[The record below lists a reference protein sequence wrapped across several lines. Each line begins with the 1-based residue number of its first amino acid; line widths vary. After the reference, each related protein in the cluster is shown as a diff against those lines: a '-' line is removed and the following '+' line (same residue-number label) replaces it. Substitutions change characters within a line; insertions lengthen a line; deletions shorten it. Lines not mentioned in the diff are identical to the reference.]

1 VTFVDP
7 SAATRETGELS
18 PPASSHLVRRLAR
31 RPVAVVALIIIV
43 TVYTVG
49 ILAPLIAPH
58 SFSDADLRNRY
69 ASPSWDHPLGTDE
82 LGHDVFSRVIWSSQT
97 TVIVSFATIV
107 TGSLLLGVTLG
118 LVSGYLGGFVDSLI
132 MRTADLVQAV
142 PTILLLVIFNATMK
156 VRIEDLFRDVEDFT
170 GIGGLV
176 DKGVPQYFL
185 LSFAFSI
192 FGWIGL
198 ARLIRSQV
206 LSLRQSAYVLAARA
220 AGASLLRIVF
230 RHLLPNVGNLL
241 LVSIT
246 ISLGSVAAAEVGL
259 TYLGL
264 GVTKQS
270 FGVMIADYAGATRSH
285 PQLVIY
291 PGVVVASL
299 ILSFNLLGDQLT
311 DVLSP
316 RRR

>member
-1 VTFVDP
+1 MAG
-7 SAATRETGELS
+7 AAGDLPRPVSFRL
-18 PPASSHLVRRLAR
+18 LRRLAR
-31 RPVAVVALIIIV
+31 RPVAVVALIVIL

-49 ILAPLIAPH
+49 ILAPAIAPH
-58 SFSDADLRNRY
+58 SFSDTELRNRY
-69 ASPSWDHPLGTDE
+69 ASPSWEHPLGTDE
-82 LGHDVFSRVIWSSQT
+82 LGHDVFSRIIWSAQT
-97 TVIVSFATIV
+97 TVIVSVATIV
-107 TGSLLLGVTLG
+107 TGSLFLGVSLG
-118 LVSGYLGGFVDSLI
+118 LISGYMRGFVDSAI
-132 MRTADLVQAV
+132 MRLADLLQAV
-142 PTILLLVIFNATMK
+142 PTLLILVIFNATMK
-156 VRIEDLFRDVEDFT
+156 DRMEDAFRDVESFT
-170 GIGGLV
+170 GVGGLV
-176 DKGVPQYFL
+176 EKGVPQYFL
-185 LSFAFSI
+185 LSIAFSI

-206 LSLRQSAYVLAARA
+206 LSLREAPYVLAARA
-220 AGASLLRIVF
+220 AGASLARVVF

-246 ISLGSVAAAEVGL
+246 ISLGAVAAAEVGL
-259 TYLGL
+259 TFLGL

-291 PGVVVASL
+291 PGVVVGL
-299 ILSFNLLGDQLT
+299 LVLSFNLLGDALT